1 VKGMRRIYDKRM
13 AIRSILIPLDIWQK
27 LQQKYGKQL
36 QAKLRQKIFEL
47 LDPSEVPKP
56 TGEPLT

>member
-1 VKGMRRIYDKRM
+1 MRRIYDKKM
-13 AIRSILIPLDIWQK
+13 TIRSILIPIDTWEK
-27 LQQKYGKQL
+27 LEQKYGRQL
-36 QAKLRQKIFEL
+36 QSKIRQKIFEL

>member
-1 VKGMRRIYDKRM
+1 MRKIFEKRM
-13 AIRSILIPLDIWQK
+13 TIRSILIPIDTWQK

-47 LDPSEVPKP
+47 LDQSEVPKVA
-56 TGEPLT
+56 GEPLT